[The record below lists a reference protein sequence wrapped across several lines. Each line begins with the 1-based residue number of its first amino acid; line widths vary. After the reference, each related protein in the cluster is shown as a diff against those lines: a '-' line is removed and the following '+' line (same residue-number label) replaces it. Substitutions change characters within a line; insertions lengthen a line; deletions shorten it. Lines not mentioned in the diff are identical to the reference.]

1 MSTGTGLSGFLSTF
15 GGAYLQED
23 GVGGGGAYL
32 LMISSVSCKLSLS
45 GWEGGLSA
53 GELV

>member
-1 MSTGTGLSGFLSTF
+1 MPDSTF

-23 GVGGGGAYL
+23 GVGGGGGAYL
-32 LMISSVSCKLSLS
+32 LMISSVSCKVSLS